1 MRCADVERLVTE
13 YVDGDLDERRSSALR
28 GHLRVCTGCAAR
40 VEDEVA
46 VRETAGSLA
55 PLDPPADLW
64 AAIDTRLAE
73 AEIADARRSRVWLW
87 WQRALDAVRRHPLP
101 LGLAGAAA
109 CAVLAVWLVRGA
121 GQEKAAH
128 PHQVAEIASPEV
140 KPSAPAMPVTS
151 DPCDAVATHDEQTL
165 CQMQAADRRYLDAI
179 TELSQVVAEERAGW
193 PAAQAARFDAAVAEL
208 DRAAGDELKR
218 LAVAPPPPAVA
229 GRDPLYSIYQKKIDL
244 LSRAA
249 VGGSP

>member
-1 MRCADVERLVTE
+1 MTRCADIERLVTD

-28 GHLRVCTGCAAR
+28 GHLRVCAACAAR

-46 VRETAGSLA
+46 IRESAGSLE
-55 PLDPPADLW
+55 PLDPPADMW
-64 AAIDTRLAE
+64 SAIDARLAE
-73 AEIADARRSRVWLW
+73 AEIADARRSRIWLW
-87 WQRALDAVRRHPLP
+87 WQRALDGARRHPLP
-101 LGLAGAAA
+101 IGLCGAAVA
-109 CAVLAVWLVRGA
+109 AAVAVWLVRGG
-121 GQEKAAH
+121 GQEKAVH
-128 PHQVAEIASPEV
+128 PHQVAEVASPEV
-140 KPSAPAMPVTS
+140 KPSSPAVAT
-151 DPCDAVATHDEQTL
+151 DPCDLVATLDEQIL

-179 TELSQVVAEERAGW
+179 ADLSQAVAMERASW

-218 LAVAPPPPAVA
+218 LAVAAPPPQPAA
-229 GRDPLYSIYQKKIDL
+229 RDPLYSIYQRKIDL